1 MKKPFI
7 FFLLLSIG
15 FSCSEQQKSLPSMG
29 KMERDFQFTSQ
40 DGKPVTPTTLENKIY
55 VTDFFFTT
63 CPTICP
69 IMKSQMIRLYERY
82 ESNPN
87 VMLLSHSI
95 DQNDSVEVLKAYA
108 AGLGIDSKKWLMVT
122 GKRSKIFETAKAYM
136 QSSNSDGEI
145 VGVDAKAPGGYIH
158 SGAFILMDGKRNIRG
173 YYDGTKE
180 EEVNELMTDIDLLLS
195 GEDR

>member
-1 MKKPFI
+1 MKQKFLL
-7 FFLLLSIG
+7 FFLISIA
-15 FSCSEQQKSLPSMG
+15 FSCSKQQKSLPSMG
-29 KMERDFQFTSQ
+29 KMEREFKFVSQ
-40 DGKPVTPTTLENKIY
+40 DGKPVTPADIENKIY

-82 ESNPN
+82 EGNPN
-87 VMLLSHSI
+87 FILLSHSI

-108 AGLGIDSKKWLMVT
+108 NGLGIDSKKWLMVT
-122 GKRSKIFETAKAYM
+122 GERSEIFETAKAYM
-136 QSSNSDGEI
+136 ESSNPDGEI

-158 SGAFILMDGKRNIRG
+158 SGAFILMDGNRNIRG

-180 EEVNELMTDIDLLLS
+180 EEVNELMTDIDLLLN